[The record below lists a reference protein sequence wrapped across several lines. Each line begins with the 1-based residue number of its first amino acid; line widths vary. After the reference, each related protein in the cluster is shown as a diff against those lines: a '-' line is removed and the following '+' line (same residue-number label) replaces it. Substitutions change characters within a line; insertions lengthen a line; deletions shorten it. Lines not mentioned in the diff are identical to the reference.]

1 MKNLNIKS
9 LAPRLAV
16 AVILLTLPF
25 WARLFTMQLTIRG
38 MYLSILAMSFILLA
52 GYGDMMSLA
61 QMSFATMAGYVVG
74 IGVMKYGLS
83 HGILVPLS
91 LLGGV
96 LLSALFG
103 LIAIRAHKIYFL
115 MMTLA
120 LSQLFYGVGMTW
132 ASMTGGTDGYTG
144 ISRPEL
150 FGISFGESTPMYYL
164 TLACT
169 IFSYFALKRLIQSP
183 FGIALQGIRDNPKR
197 MAALGFN
204 VQLHRYITIVISG
217 FIASIA
223 GLMTVYF
230 TGVVLPDRAHLPSSI
245 LVVMAALIGGVTML
259 KGGLLGGVL
268 MAFIISVTGQ
278 YTMRYWTV
286 IGTLFILVVM
296 FLPNGF
302 IGGDGKMK
310 TLINSFYLKLKSKIL
325 KP

>member
-1 MKNLNIKS
+1 MKNINIKS
-9 LAPRLAV
+9 WAVKLILAV
-16 AVILLTLPF
+16 IVFTLPW
-25 WARLFTMQLTIRG
+25 WAPLFTMQLTIRG

-74 IGVMKYGLS
+74 IGVMKYGMP
-83 HGILVPLS
+83 HGVLVPLA

-96 LLSALFG
+96 LLSAVFG

-144 ISRPEL
+144 ISRPEIW
-150 FGISFGESTPMYYL
+150 GISFSESIPMYFL
-164 TLACT
+164 TLIST
-169 IFSYFALKRLIQSP
+169 ILTYIALKRLIHSP
-183 FGIALQGIRDNPKR
+183 FGIALQGIRENPKR

-204 VQLHRYITIVISG
+204 VQLHRFITIVISG
-217 FIASIA
+217 FVASVA

-245 LVVMAALIGGVTML
+245 LVVMAALVGGVKSL
-259 KGGLLGGVL
+259 KGGLLGGVM
-268 MAFIISVTGQ
+268 MAFIISITGQ

-302 IGGDGKMK
+302 IDGEGKIK
-310 TLINSFYLKLKSKIL
+310 DLINMSYQKIL
-325 KP
+325 TKVRN